1 MRLNELKDSLR
12 SEGYRLISSQQQQD
26 DNCELLFDKRTE
38 QIVILV
44 TPKKS
49 FWVNRRGKSYPSK
62 FDIAGYTVKRKRQ

>member
-12 SEGYRLISSQQQQD
+12 SEGYRLISSQQQD

-38 QIVILV
+38 QTIILV
-44 TPKKS
+44 APKKS

-62 FDIAGYTVKRKRQ
+62 FDIVSYTVKKKRQ

>member
-38 QIVILV
+38 QIAILV
-44 TPKKS
+44 TPKS

-62 FDIAGYTVKRKRQ
+62 FDIVSYTVKKKRQ